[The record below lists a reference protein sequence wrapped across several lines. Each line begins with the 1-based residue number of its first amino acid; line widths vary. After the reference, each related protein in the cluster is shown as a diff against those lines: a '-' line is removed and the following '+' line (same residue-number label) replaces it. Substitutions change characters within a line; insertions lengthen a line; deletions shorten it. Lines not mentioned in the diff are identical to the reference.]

1 MANNYIDETGIH
13 TQTVDEIVSEL
24 TAEYK
29 NIYGQDINV
38 DSDTPDG
45 QRINIEAQAKA
56 DVLDFAVQ
64 IYNSFDVDAVEDV
77 AQDRLYKINNIYRKS
92 SEYSYVQVNVTA
104 SSAVNLQGLDVSEAA
119 AYTVADTNGNQ
130 FLLVNSVTLEAGT
143 TLLEF
148 RAKDSGLVE
157 VTPNTITNMVTVIA
171 GISGVTNPASQYI
184 TGTAQESN
192 AEFRIRRNKST
203 AISGKGFYDNL
214 LGDLLSVPLVTAAE
228 VYENDGDRM
237 EIPQEASTSAVWC
250 IVEGGLNEDIGQV
263 IYANKT
269 IGCKQVGNTIVN
281 VKRIDGSD
289 FIARFDRPQTQPL
302 YIQLSIKS
310 RIGVAPDAACVAQ
323 QLSLN
328 MEFDI
333 FAAVDSSEITAAVIS
348 IDPTVYVINSKVS
361 TDGVTWVDFVEP
373 SSKDRFFTLAEE
385 NINIT
390 VVE

>member
-1 MANNYIDETGIH
+1 MADNYIDESGIH
-13 TQTVDEIVSEL
+13 TQTVTEIVAEL
-24 TAEYK
+24 ENEYK
-29 NIYGQDINV
+29 RIYGQDINIG
-38 DSDTPDG
+38 SDTPDG

-92 SEYSYVQVNVTA
+92 SEFSYVQVNVTA
-104 SSAVNLQGLDVSEAA
+104 SGVVNLQGLDVNEES
-119 AYTVADTNGNQ
+119 AYTVSDTNGNQ
-130 FLLVNSVTLEAGT
+130 FLLVDSVVLNEGT

-148 RAKDSGLVE
+148 RAKDSGAVE
-157 VTPNTITNMVTVIA
+157 VTPNTITNMVTIVA
-171 GISGVTNPASQYI
+171 GVSGVSNPASQYI

-192 AEFRIRRNKST
+192 ADFRIRRNKST

-228 VYENDGDRM
+228 VYENDGNIM
-237 EIPQEASTSAVWC
+237 EIPQEASTSAIWC

-269 IGCKQVGNTIVN
+269 IGCKQVGNTTVN
-281 VKRIDGSD
+281 VTRADGSN
-289 FIARFDRPQTQPL
+289 FVARFDRPQTQPL
-302 YIQLSIKS
+302 YLQLSIKS
-310 RIGVAPDAACVAQ
+310 KLTTPPDVNYIKDE
-323 QLSLN
+323 LVSK

-333 FAAVDSSEITAAVIS
+333 FAAVDSSEITASVIT
-348 IDPTVYVINSKVS
+348 IEPTVYVINSKVS
-361 TDGVTWVDFVEP
+361 TDGSTWVDYVEP
-373 SSKDRFFTLAEE
+373 SSKDRFFVLSAN

-390 VVE
+390 VVQ

>member
-1 MANNYIDETGIH
+1 MADNYIDETGIH

-24 TAEYK
+24 TTEYK

-64 IYNSFDVDAVEDV
+64 LYNSFDVDAVNGV

-92 SEYSYVQVNVTA
+92 SEYSYVQINVTA
-104 SSAVNLQGLDVSEAA
+104 TSTVNLQGLDVGEAV

-130 FLLVNSVTLEAGT
+130 FLLVDSVVLNVGT

-148 RAKDSGLVE
+148 RAKNSGLVE
-157 VTPNTITNMVTVIA
+157 VTPNTITNMVTIVA

-184 TGTAQESN
+184 TGTAQESD

-228 VYENDGDRM
+228 VYENDGDVM
-237 EIPQEASTSAVWC
+237 EIPQESSTSAVWC
-250 IVEGGLNEDIGQV
+250 IVEGGLNENIGQV

-269 IGCKQVGNTIVN
+269 IGCKQVGSTTVN
-281 VKRIDGSD
+281 ITKADGST
-289 FIARFDRPQTQPL
+289 FVARFDRPQTQPL
-302 YIQLSIKS
+302 YLQLSIKS
-310 RIGVAPDAACVAQ
+310 RIGAAPDAMYIAS
-323 QLSLN
+323 QLASKL
-328 MEFDI
+328 EFDI

-348 IDPTVYVINSKVS
+348 IDPTVYVTNSKVS
-361 TDGVTWVDFVEP
+361 TNNATWVDYVEP
-373 SSKDRFFTLAEE
+373 SSKDRFFVLSEE
-385 NINIT
+385 NISIT